1 MLFVL
6 KTTPGSDNLAR
17 CGGMESL
24 VNDIANETWDNNAV
38 NRTSVIHF
46 VDGDDDDDDDD
57 AVSP

>member
-24 VNDIANETWDNNAV
+24 VNDIANETWDNNGV

-46 VDGDDDDDDDD
+46 VDGDDVDDDDDP
-57 AVSP
+57 VSP